1 MFRHSLMLV
10 KQIGHFVS
18 VVFPRRLTCGLVFKS
33 RHAHVYTFACSVLLR
48 GENFL
53 LVTLRLGL
61 LDEILHNLK
70 VAILRSDVECGIVG
84 ISPCVQIHASFFDDD
99 FDAVKV
105 TSPAQVVQHIPTLVI
120 AVVEAGLLVTV
131 GGYDLDLTLEEIV

>member
-1 MFRHSLMLV
+1 MLV

-18 VVFPRRLTCGLVFKS
+18 VVFARRLTRGFVFEA
-33 RHAHVYTFACSVLLR
+33 RHAHVYTLTCGILFC
-48 GENFL
+48 GENFH
-53 LVTLRLGL
+53 LVALRLGL
-61 LDEILHNLK
+61 LNEILHNLK
-70 VAILRSDVECGIVG
+70 KAILRGDVECGIVR

-99 FDAVKV
+99 FDAFKV
-105 TSPAQVVQHIPTLVI
+105 ASPAQVVQHIPTLVI